1 MKYTRFSLLIVLLSL
16 NVNASV
22 FELDQYPE
30 DRFYTSIDRGL
41 RPYRALSIYK
51 TGVFSLTFDDG
62 PHPERT
68 AKILDVLK
76 SRNIKATFFVLTS
89 KINNSTFPIVKRM
102 LDEGHIVAS
111 HGPTHDRSGS
121 LTKEQ
126 WKNQTTQSFLDLARW
141 HKMAGYAFNKFYY
154 RFPYGDYGTRNDYHH
169 INALKEVSVELM
181 GDNCIHMA
189 FWDVD
194 TSDWVPGMTGEE
206 VSQNMIAHNEGGTY
220 IDFKKV
226 GDIFVKNP
234 IQLKNPPSGG
244 VILQHDV
251 QEPSIH
257 GLDLFLDYADAK
269 GLRILRLDE
278 IEEFKVTK
286 NCTL

>member
-1 MKYTRFSLLIVLLSL
+1 MKYSSFALFTFLLSL
-16 NVNASV
+16 NLNASV
-22 FELDQYPE
+22 LEVDQYPE
-30 DRFYTSIDRGL
+30 DRLYTSADRGL
-41 RPYRALSIYK
+41 RPYRALSVYK

-62 PHPERT
+62 PHIERT
-68 AKILDVLK
+68 PKILDVLK

-89 KINNSTFPIVKRM
+89 KINNLTFPIVKRM

-111 HGPTHDRSGS
+111 HGPTHDRSGA

-126 WKNQTTQSFLDLARW
+126 WKDQTTQSFLDLARW
-141 HKMAGYAFNKFYY
+141 YKMAGHEFNKFYY
-154 RFPYGDYGTRNDYHH
+154 RFPYGDYGTRDDYHH
-169 INALKEVSVELM
+169 INALKEVSNDLM

-206 VSQNMIAHNEGGTY
+206 VSQNIIAHNEGGTY

-226 GDIFVKNP
+226 GDRFVKNP

-251 QEPSIH
+251 QEPSIL
-257 GLDLFLDYADAK
+257 GLDLFLDYADEK
-269 GLRILRLDE
+269 GLQILRLDE
-278 IEEFKVTK
+278 VEEFKVTK
-286 NCTL
+286 NCSL